1 MDSEMTTVAQLIE
14 KLLTYPQTAEVE
26 VARLYE
32 EHYSSHVEFVPVD
45 LEGIVVYD
53 FTSAKDRRTSPKFA
67 GRVILELNGISE

>member
-1 MDSEMTTVAQLIE
+1 MTTVAELIE

-32 EHYSSHVEFVPVD
+32 GHYSSGVEFVPVD
-45 LEGIVVYD
+45 LEGIAVFD

-67 GRVILELNGISE
+67 GRIILELNGVGE